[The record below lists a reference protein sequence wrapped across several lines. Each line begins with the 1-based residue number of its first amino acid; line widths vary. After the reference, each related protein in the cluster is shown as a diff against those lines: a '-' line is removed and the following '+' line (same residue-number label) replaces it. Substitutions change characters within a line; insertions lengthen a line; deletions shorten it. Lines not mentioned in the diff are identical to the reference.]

1 MNESSEDINTFNNH
15 ITEASI
21 KPMNSKVNEHLT
33 ICLSTNVAQYH
44 LYILHDL
51 LNHTK
56 GSRVKFGH
64 LYSIS

>member
-15 ITEASI
+15 ITEAII
-21 KPMNSKVNEHLT
+21 KPMNLKVNEHLT
-33 ICLSTNVAQYH
+33 ICLSTNVSQYY

-51 LNHTK
+51 QNDTK